1 MKKKLLI
8 SQHLKEKPS
17 ILTIV
22 IFAVLIIYLISLIIP
37 IGWAMYSAFNDKTAY
52 RIFYQNGGKFPTK
65 LTIDNFVIAFTKFQF
80 KAVGGAT
87 YNFLEMIGHSVIYTV
102 GSAFVY
108 TLTPCLV
115 AYCAARFN
123 FKFSKIIYAFVII
136 ALSLPIVGAMPSEIR
151 MLKLLH
157 VYNEFIGMF
166 ILRLNF
172 LSINFLIFYAQFKMI
187 PMTYSEA
194 AKVDGANNFR
204 IMTTIVF
211 PQAVPTMITIFL
223 LSFINFWN
231 DYQIPRVYMPKYPTL
246 AEGLWTFATDGAPAI
261 SPVPV
266 KLAGIIGLTLPI
278 VIAFALLNKYLR
290 LNVATGGIKG

>member
-1 MKKKLLI
+1 MKKKFLT

-37 IGWAMYSAFNDKTAY
+37 IGWAMYTAFNDKVAY
-52 RIFYQNGGKFPTK
+52 RVFYQNGKNFPTK
-65 LTIDNFVIAFTKFQF
+65 LTIDNFVVAFTKYKF
-80 KAVGGAT
+80 KAVGGKS
-87 YNFLEMIGHSVIYTV
+87 YDFLEMIGHSVVYTV

-123 FKFSKIIYAFVII
+123 FRFSKVIYAFVIV
-136 ALSLPIVGAMPSEIR
+136 AMSLPIVGAMPSEIR
-151 MLKLLH
+151 MLKLLG
-157 VYNEFIGMF
+157 VYNTFPGMF

-194 AKVDGANNFR
+194 AKVDGASNFR
-204 IMTTIVF
+204 IMTTVVF
-211 PQAVPTMITIFL
+211 PQAVPTMVTLFL

-246 AEGLWTFATDGAPAI
+246 AEGLWTFANSGESAI
-261 SPVPV
+261 NYVPV
-266 KLAGIIGLTLPI
+266 KLAGIIGLTIPI
-278 VIAFALLNKYLR
+278 VVAFALLNKYLR